1 VEGEYIN
8 FYKEEILII
17 IMTNKTIDYRIET
30 TTVEI
35 GGVNESGEKRT
46 VTMGKY
52 QNPDTGEY
60 LCVKNL

>member
-1 VEGEYIN
+1 
-8 FYKEEILII
+8 
-17 IMTNKTIDYRIET
+17 MTNKTIDYRIET